1 MGQAA
6 QRSYLGNRVPG
17 PVSMREATRQI
28 KALPRIADLSP
39 NHWYTFADE
48 HVTGGGGS
56 DITAVADR
64 GWVTLRCRSR
74 VRPALTGTLWR
85 NLTGCRN
92 TC

>member
-64 GWVTLRCRSR
+64 GGGA
-74 VRPALTGTLWR
+74 PALTGTLWR